1 MFNRDKWNEII
12 EALSANPFR
21 TLITAFGVFWGI
33 FILVILLSA
42 SQGLQNGIKKQMGG
56 LSTNTMFMWT
66 NSTSKPY
73 KGLPQ
78 GRNYNFK
85 NGDID
90 AIKREVDGLLYVSPR
105 NQLGGF
111 RGSNNVVRGTKT
123 GAYNV
128 YGDYPEFIQQQ
139 PMDILQGRFI
149 NYGDIENKRKVT
161 VIGEGVIR
169 ELYAPGEEVLGS
181 YIKVQGVNFLI
192 VGVYKSIS
200 NMGGDAEESQK
211 QLFIPFTTFQQAFNY
226 GDIVGWMAITADDNT
241 PITDIKNTI
250 FDLLKSRHT
259 IDPTDERAI
268 GHFDIYQEFKKI
280 NGLFSILT
288 AVSYIVGGLILFSG
302 VIGIVNIM
310 LIIVKERTQE
320 IGIRR
325 ALGATPA
332 IIIKQILTESVVL
345 SLVAGMAGI
354 IFASLVLL
362 GVNFALEQAP
372 NANEIPIVNP
382 SVSLFVVV
390 IALLI
395 LVVAGLLAGLIPAI
409 TAVKVKPIDALRTE

>member
-1 MFNRDKWNEII
+1 MFSRDKWNEII

-42 SQGLQNGIKKQMGG
+42 SQGLQNGIKRQMGG

-66 NSTSKPY
+66 QATSKPY

-78 GRNYNFK
+78 GRNFNFK
-85 NGDID
+85 NPDVDALKRDI
-90 AIKREVDGLLYVSPR
+90 DGLLYVSPR

-128 YGDYPEFIQQQ
+128 YGDYPEFILQQ
-139 PMDILQGRFI
+139 PMNILKGRFI
-149 NYGDIENKRKVT
+149 NYGDIANNRKVT

-169 ELYAPGEEVLGS
+169 ELYAPGEEPLGS
-181 YIKVQGVNFLI
+181 YIKVQGVNFLV

-211 QLFIPFTTFQQAFNY
+211 QLYIPFTTFQQAFNY
-226 GDIVGWMAITADDNT
+226 GDIVGWMTITAQDDK
-241 PITDIKNTI
+241 PITDLKEDIFKFLKN
-250 FDLLKSRHT
+250 RHT
-259 IDPTDERAI
+259 VDPTDERAI
-268 GHFDIYQEFKKI
+268 GHFDLYQEFKKI

-288 AVSYIVGGLILFSG
+288 AVSYLVGGLILFSG
-302 VIGIVNIM
+302 VIGIINIM

-332 IIIKQILTESVVL
+332 VIIKQILTESVAL
-345 SLVAGMAGI
+345 SLIAGMAGI
-354 IFASLVLL
+354 IFASVVLWL
-362 GVNFALEQAP
+362 INFGLEQAP
-372 NANEIPIVNP
+372 NSDQIPIVNP
-382 SVSLFVVV
+382 SVNLGVVV

-395 LVVAGLLAGLIPAI
+395 LVVSGLLAGLIPAI
-409 TAVKVKPIDALRTE
+409 TAISVKPIDALRTE

>member
-42 SQGLQNGIKKQMGG
+42 SQGLQNGIKRQMGG

-66 NSTSKPY
+66 GATSKPY

-78 GRNYNFK
+78 GRYYNFK
-85 NGDID
+85 NSDID

-128 YGDYPEFIQQQ
+128 FGDYPEFIQQQ
-139 PMDILQGRFI
+139 PMDLLQGRFI
-149 NYGDIENKRKVT
+149 NYGDIEKKRKVT

-181 YIKVQGVNFLI
+181 YIKIQGVNFMV
-192 VGVYKSIS
+192 VGVFRNIS
-200 NMGGDAEESQK
+200 NMGGDAEENQK

-226 GDIVGWMAITADDNT
+226 GDIVGWMTITAQDDK
-241 PITDIKNTI
+241 PITELKEQVFN
-250 FDLLKSRHT
+250 LLKNRHT

-268 GHFDIYQEFKKI
+268 GHFDLYQEFKKI
-280 NGLFSILT
+280 NGLFWILK
-288 AVSYIVGGLILFSG
+288 AVSYLVGGLILFSG
-302 VIGIVNIM
+302 IIGIVNIM

-332 IIIKQILTESVVL
+332 VIIKQILTESVVL

-354 IFASLVLL
+354 VFAALVLGLVNL
-362 GVNFALEQAP
+362 GLENVP

-382 SVSLFVVV
+382 SVSLAVVV

-395 LVVAGLLAGLIPAI
+395 LVFAGLLAGLIPAI
-409 TAVKVKPIDALRTE
+409 TAIKVKPIDALRTE

>member
-1 MFNRDKWNEII
+1 MFSRDKWNEII

-42 SQGLQNGIKKQMGG
+42 SQGLQNGIKRQMGG

-66 NSTSKPY
+66 QATSKPY

-78 GRNYNFK
+78 GRNFNFK
-85 NGDID
+85 NPDVDALKRDI
-90 AIKREVDGLLYVSPR
+90 DGLLYVSPR

-128 YGDYPEFIQQQ
+128 YGDYPEFILQQ
-139 PMDILQGRFI
+139 PMNILKGRFI
-149 NYGDIENKRKVT
+149 NYGDIANNRKVT

-169 ELYAPGEEVLGS
+169 ELYAPGEEALGS
-181 YIKVQGVNFLI
+181 YIKVQGVNFLV

-211 QLFIPFTTFQQAFNY
+211 QLYIPFTTFQQAFNY
-226 GDIVGWMAITADDNT
+226 GDIVGWMTITAQDDK
-241 PITDIKNTI
+241 PITDLKEDIFKFLKN
-250 FDLLKSRHT
+250 RHT
-259 IDPTDERAI
+259 VDPTDERAI
-268 GHFDIYQEFKKI
+268 GHFDLYQEFKKI

-288 AVSYIVGGLILFSG
+288 AVSYLVGGLILFSG
-302 VIGIVNIM
+302 VIGIINIM

-332 IIIKQILTESVVL
+332 VIIKQILTESVAL
-345 SLVAGMAGI
+345 SLIAGMAGI
-354 IFASLVLL
+354 IFASVVLWL
-362 GVNFALEQAP
+362 INFGLEQAP
-372 NANEIPIVNP
+372 NSDQIPIVNP
-382 SVSLFVVV
+382 SVNLGVVV

-395 LVVAGLLAGLIPAI
+395 LVASGLLAGLIPAI
-409 TAVKVKPIDALRTE
+409 TAIRVKPIDALRTE

>member
-1 MFNRDKWNEII
+1 MTQ
-12 EALSANPFR
+12 A
-21 TLITAFGVFWGI
+21 
-33 FILVILLSA
+33 
-42 SQGLQNGIKKQMGG
+42 
-56 LSTNTMFMWT
+56 
-66 NSTSKPY
+66 TSKPY

-78 GRNYNFK
+78 GRNFNFK
-85 NGDID
+85 NPDVE
-90 AIKREVDGLLYVSPR
+90 ALKRDVDGLLYVSPR

-128 YGDYPEFIQQQ
+128 YGDYPEFILQQ
-139 PMDILQGRFI
+139 PMNILKGRFI
-149 NYGDIENKRKVT
+149 NYGDIANNRKVT

-181 YIKVQGVNFLI
+181 YIKVQGVNFLV

-226 GDIVGWMAITADDNT
+226 GDIVGWMAITAQDDV
-241 PITDIKNTI
+241 PITDIKNNI
-250 FDLLKSRHT
+250 FDLLKQRHT
-259 IDPTDERAI
+259 IDPKDERAI
-268 GHFDIYQEFKKI
+268 GHFDLYQEFKKI

-288 AVSYIVGGLILFSG
+288 TVSYIVGIFILGSG
-302 VIGIVNIM
+302 IIGIVNIM

-332 IIIKQILTESVVL
+332 VIIKQILTESVVL
-345 SLVAGMAGI
+345 SLIAGMAGI
-354 IFASLVLL
+354 IFASFVLALINL
-362 GVNFALEQAP
+362 GLENAP
-372 NANEIPIVNP
+372 NSEQIPIVNP
-382 SVSLFVVV
+382 SVHLGVVV

-409 TAVKVKPIDALRTE
+409 TAIKVKPIDALRTE

>member
-1 MFNRDKWNEII
+1 MFSRDKWNEII

-42 SQGLQNGIKKQMGG
+42 SQGLQNGIKRQMGG

-66 NSTSKPY
+66 SSTSKPY

-85 NGDID
+85 NGDVD
-90 AIKREVDGLLYVSPR
+90 AIKRDIDGLLYVSPR

-128 YGDYPEFIQQQ
+128 YGDYPEFILQQ

-181 YIKVQGVNFLI
+181 YIKVQGVNFMV

-226 GDIVGWMAITADDNT
+226 GDIVGWMTITAEDNK
-241 PITDIKNTI
+241 PITDLKESI
-250 FDLLKSRHT
+250 FKLLKNRHT
-259 IDPTDERAI
+259 IDPTDDRAI
-268 GHFDIYQEFKKI
+268 GHFDLYQEFKKI

-288 AVSYIVGGLILFSG
+288 AVSYIVGIFILGSG
-302 VIGIVNIM
+302 IIGIVNIM

-332 IIIKQILTESVVL
+332 VIIKQILTESVVL

-354 IFASLVLL
+354 IFASLVLWL
-362 GVNFALEQAP
+362 INFGLEKAP
-372 NANEIPIVNP
+372 NSDQIPIVNP
-382 SVSLFVVV
+382 SVSLGVVV

-409 TAVKVKPIDALRTE
+409 TAIKVKPIDALRTE

>member
-1 MFNRDKWNEII
+1 MFSRDKWNEII

-42 SQGLQNGIKKQMGG
+42 SQGLQNGIKRQMGG

-66 NSTSKPY
+66 QATSKPY

-78 GRNYNFK
+78 GRSFNFK
-85 NGDID
+85 NPDVDALKRDI
-90 AIKREVDGLLYVSPR
+90 DGLLYVSPR

-128 YGDYPEFIQQQ
+128 YGDYPEFILQQ
-139 PMDILQGRFI
+139 PMNILKGRFI
-149 NYGDIENKRKVT
+149 NYGDIANNRKVT

-169 ELYAPGEEVLGS
+169 ELYAPGEEPLGS
-181 YIKVQGVNFLI
+181 YIKVQGVNFLV

-211 QLFIPFTTFQQAFNY
+211 QLYIPFTTFQQAFNY
-226 GDIVGWMAITADDNT
+226 GDIVGWMTITAQDDK
-241 PITDIKNTI
+241 PITDLKEDI
-250 FDLLKSRHT
+250 FKFLKSRHT
-259 IDPTDERAI
+259 VDPTDERAI
-268 GHFDIYQEFKKI
+268 GHFDLYQEFKKI

-288 AVSYIVGGLILFSG
+288 AVSYLVGGLILFSG
-302 VIGIVNIM
+302 VIGIINIM

-332 IIIKQILTESVVL
+332 VIIKQILTESVAL
-345 SLVAGMAGI
+345 SLIAGMAGI
-354 IFASLVLL
+354 IFASVVLWL
-362 GVNFALEQAP
+362 INFGLEQAP
-372 NANEIPIVNP
+372 NSDQIPIVNP
-382 SVSLFVVV
+382 SVNLGVVV

-409 TAVKVKPIDALRTE
+409 TAIKVKPIDALRTE

>member
-1 MFNRDKWNEII
+1 MFSRDKWNEII

-42 SQGLQNGIKKQMGG
+42 SQGLQNGIKRQMGG

-66 NSTSKPY
+66 SSTSKPY

-85 NGDID
+85 NGDVD
-90 AIKREVDGLLYVSPR
+90 AIKRDIDGLLYVSPR

-128 YGDYPEFIQQQ
+128 YGDYPEFILQQ

-169 ELYAPGEEVLGS
+169 ELYAPDEEVLGS
-181 YIKVQGVNFLI
+181 YIKVQGVNFMV

-226 GDIVGWMAITADDNT
+226 GDIVGWMTITAEDNK
-241 PITDIKNTI
+241 PITDLKESI
-250 FDLLKSRHT
+250 FKLLKNRHT
-259 IDPTDERAI
+259 IDPTDDRAV
-268 GHFDIYQEFKKI
+268 GHFDLYQEFKKI

-288 AVSYIVGGLILFSG
+288 AVSYIVGIFILGSG
-302 VIGIVNIM
+302 IIGIVNIM

-332 IIIKQILTESVVL
+332 VIIKQILTESVVL

-354 IFASLVLL
+354 IFASLVLWL
-362 GVNFALEQAP
+362 INFGLEQAP
-372 NANEIPIVNP
+372 NSDQIPIVNP
-382 SVSLFVVV
+382 SVSLGVVV

-409 TAVKVKPIDALRTE
+409 TAIKVKPIDALRTE

>member
-1 MFNRDKWNEII
+1 MFSRDKWNEII

-42 SQGLQNGIKKQMGG
+42 SQGLQNGIKRQMGG

-66 NSTSKPY
+66 QATSKPY

-78 GRNYNFK
+78 GRSFNFK
-85 NGDID
+85 NPDVD
-90 AIKREVDGLLYVSPR
+90 AIKRDIDGLLYVSPR

-128 YGDYPEFIQQQ
+128 YGDYPEFILQQ
-139 PMDILQGRFI
+139 PMNILKGRFI

-181 YIKVQGVNFLI
+181 YLKVQGVNFLV

-226 GDIVGWMAITADDNT
+226 GDIVGWMTITAQDDK
-241 PITDIKNTI
+241 PITELKESI
-250 FDLLKSRHT
+250 FKLLKNRHT
-259 IDPTDERAI
+259 VDPLDDRAI
-268 GHFDIYQEFKKI
+268 GHFDLYQEFKKI

-288 AVSYIVGGLILFSG
+288 AVSYIVGIFILGSG
-302 VIGIVNIM
+302 IIGIVNIM

-332 IIIKQILTESVVL
+332 VIIKQILTESVVL
-345 SLVAGMAGI
+345 SLIAGMAGI
-354 IFASLVLL
+354 IFASLVLWL
-362 GVNFALEQAP
+362 INFGLEQAP
-372 NANEIPIVNP
+372 NSDQIPIVNP
-382 SVSLFVVV
+382 SVNLGVVV

-409 TAVKVKPIDALRTE
+409 TAIKVKPIDALRTE

>member
-1 MFNRDKWNEII
+1 MFSRDKWNEII

-42 SQGLQNGIKKQMGG
+42 SQGLQNGIKRQMGG

-66 NSTSKPY
+66 QATSKPF

-78 GRNYNFK
+78 GRNFNFK
-85 NGDID
+85 NPDVEALKRDI
-90 AIKREVDGLLYVSPR
+90 DGLLYVSPR

-128 YGDYPEFIQQQ
+128 YGDYPEFILQQ
-139 PMDILQGRFI
+139 PMNILKGRFI
-149 NYGDIENKRKVT
+149 NYGDIANNRKVT

-169 ELYAPGEEVLGS
+169 ELYGPGEEALGS
-181 YIKVQGVNFLI
+181 YIKVQGVNFLV

-211 QLFIPFTTFQQAFNY
+211 QLFIPFSTFQQAFNY
-226 GDIVGWMAITADDNT
+226 GDIVGWMAITAQDDV
-241 PITDIKNTI
+241 PITDIKNNI
-250 FDLLKSRHT
+250 FDLLKQRHT

-268 GHFDIYQEFKKI
+268 GHFDLYQEFKKI

-288 AVSYIVGGLILFSG
+288 AVSYIVGIFILGSG
-302 VIGIVNIM
+302 IIGIVNIM

-332 IIIKQILTESVVL
+332 VIIKQILTESVVL
-345 SLVAGMAGI
+345 SLIAGMAGI
-354 IFASLVLL
+354 IFASFVLALINL
-362 GVNFALEQAP
+362 GLENAP
-372 NANEIPIVNP
+372 NSDQIPIVNP
-382 SVSLFVVV
+382 SVNLGVVV

-409 TAVKVKPIDALRTE
+409 TAIRVKPIDALRTE

>member
-1 MFNRDKWNEII
+1 MFSRDKWNEII

-42 SQGLQNGIKKQMGG
+42 SQGLQNGIKRQMGG

-66 NSTSKPY
+66 QATSKPF

-78 GRNYNFK
+78 GRNFNFK
-85 NGDID
+85 NPDVEALKRDI
-90 AIKREVDGLLYVSPR
+90 DGLLYVSPR

-128 YGDYPEFIQQQ
+128 YGDYPEFILQQ
-139 PMDILQGRFI
+139 PMNILKGRFI
-149 NYGDIENKRKVT
+149 NYGDIANNRKVT

-169 ELYAPGEEVLGS
+169 ELYGPGEEALGS
-181 YIKVQGVNFLI
+181 YIKVQGVNFLV

-226 GDIVGWMAITADDNT
+226 GDIVGWMAITAQDDV
-241 PITDIKNTI
+241 PITDIKNNI
-250 FDLLKSRHT
+250 FDLLKQRHT

-268 GHFDIYQEFKKI
+268 GHFDLYQEFKKI

-288 AVSYIVGGLILFSG
+288 AVSYIVGIFILGSG
-302 VIGIVNIM
+302 IIGIVNIM

-332 IIIKQILTESVVL
+332 VIIKQILTESVVL
-345 SLVAGMAGI
+345 SLIAGMAGI
-354 IFASLVLL
+354 IFASFVLALINL
-362 GVNFALEQAP
+362 GLENAP
-372 NANEIPIVNP
+372 NSDQIPIVNP
-382 SVSLFVVV
+382 SVNLGVVV

-409 TAVKVKPIDALRTE
+409 TAIRVKPIDALRTE

>member
-42 SQGLQNGIKKQMGG
+42 SQGLQNGIKRQMGG
-56 LSTNTMFMWT
+56 LSTNTMFMWAGA
-66 NSTSKPY
+66 TSKPY

-78 GRNYNFK
+78 GRSYNFK
-85 NGDID
+85 NGDVE
-90 AIKREVDGLLYVSPR
+90 AIKRDVNGLLYVSPR

-128 YGDYPEFIQQQ
+128 YGDYPEFILQQ

-149 NYGDIENKRKVT
+149 NYGDIENKRKIA

-169 ELYAPGEEVLGS
+169 ELYAPGEDVLGS
-181 YIKVQGVNFLI
+181 YIKVQGVNFLV

-211 QLFIPFTTFQQAFNY
+211 QVFIPFTTFQQAFNF
-226 GDIVGWMAITADDNT
+226 GDIVGWMTITAQDDK
-241 PITDIKNTI
+241 PITELKEQVFT
-250 FDLLKSRHT
+250 LLKNRHS

-268 GHFDIYQEFKKI
+268 GHFDLYQEFKKI
-280 NGLFSILT
+280 NGLFAILT
-288 AVSYIVGGLILFSG
+288 AVSYIVGIFILGSG
-302 VIGIVNIM
+302 IIGIVNIM

-332 IIIKQILTESVVL
+332 TIIKQILTESVVL
-345 SLVAGMAGI
+345 SLIAGMAGI
-354 IFASLVLL
+354 IFASVVLWA
-362 GVNFALEQAP
+362 VNFALEQAP
-372 NANEIPIVNP
+372 NSNEIPIVNP
-382 SVSLFVVV
+382 SVSLGVVV

-395 LVVAGLLAGLIPAI
+395 LVVSGLLAGLIPAI
-409 TAVKVKPIDALRTE
+409 TAIKVKPIDALRTE

>member
-42 SQGLQNGIKKQMGG
+42 SQGLQNGIKRQMGG
-56 LSTNTMFMWT
+56 LSTNTMFMWAGA
-66 NSTSKPY
+66 TSKPY

-78 GRNYNFK
+78 GRSYNFK
-85 NGDID
+85 NGDVE
-90 AIKREVDGLLYVSPR
+90 AIKRDVNGLLYVSPR

-128 YGDYPEFIQQQ
+128 YGDYPEFILQQ

-149 NYGDIENKRKVT
+149 NYGDIENKRKIA

-169 ELYAPGEEVLGS
+169 ELYAPGEDVLGS
-181 YIKVQGVNFLI
+181 YIKVQGVNFLV

-211 QLFIPFTTFQQAFNY
+211 QVFIPFSTFQQAFNF
-226 GDIVGWMAITADDNT
+226 GDIVGWMTITAQDDK
-241 PITDIKNTI
+241 PITELKEQVFT
-250 FDLLKSRHT
+250 LLKNRHS

-268 GHFDIYQEFKKI
+268 GHFDLYQEFKKI
-280 NGLFSILT
+280 NGLFTILT
-288 AVSYIVGGLILFSG
+288 AVSYIVGIFILGSG
-302 VIGIVNIM
+302 IIGIVNIM

-332 IIIKQILTESVVL
+332 TIIKQILTESVVL
-345 SLVAGMAGI
+345 SLIAGMAGI
-354 IFASLVLL
+354 IFASVVLWA
-362 GVNFALEQAP
+362 VNFALEQAP
-372 NANEIPIVNP
+372 NSNEIPIVNP
-382 SVSLFVVV
+382 SVSLGVVV

-395 LVVAGLLAGLIPAI
+395 LVVSGLLAGLIPAI
-409 TAVKVKPIDALRTE
+409 TAIKVKPIDALRTE

>member
-1 MFNRDKWNEII
+1 MFSRDKWNEII

-42 SQGLQNGIKKQMGG
+42 SQGLQNGIKRQMGG

-66 NSTSKPY
+66 QATSKPF

-78 GRNYNFK
+78 GRNFNFK
-85 NGDID
+85 NGDVD
-90 AIKREVDGLLYVSPR
+90 AIKREIDGLLYVSPR

-128 YGDYPEFIQQQ
+128 YGDYPEFILQQ
-139 PMDILQGRFI
+139 PMNILKGRFI
-149 NYGDIENKRKVT
+149 NYGDIANKRKVT

-181 YIKVQGVNFLI
+181 YIKVQGVNFLV

-211 QLFIPFTTFQQAFNY
+211 QLFMPFTTFQQAFNY
-226 GDIVGWMAITADDNT
+226 GDIVGWMTITAQDDK
-241 PITDIKNTI
+241 PITDLKESI
-250 FDLLKSRHT
+250 FDLLKQRHT
-259 IDPTDERAI
+259 IEPTDERAI
-268 GHFDIYQEFKKI
+268 GHFDLYQEFKKI

-288 AVSYIVGGLILFSG
+288 AVSYIVGIFILGSG
-302 VIGIVNIM
+302 IIGIVNIM

-332 IIIKQILTESVVL
+332 VIIKQILTESVVL
-345 SLVAGMAGI
+345 SLIAGMAGI
-354 IFASLVLL
+354 IFASLVLFLINL
-362 GVNFALEQAP
+362 GLDNAP
-372 NANEIPIVNP
+372 NSSEIPIVNP
-382 SVSLFVVV
+382 SVSLGVVV
-390 IALLI
+390 IALFI

-409 TAVKVKPIDALRTE
+409 TAIKVKPIDALRTE

>member
-42 SQGLQNGIKKQMGG
+42 SQGLQNGIKRQMGG
-56 LSTNTMFMWT
+56 LSTNTMFMWAGA
-66 NSTSKPY
+66 TSKPY

-78 GRNYNFK
+78 GRSYNFK
-85 NGDID
+85 NGDVE
-90 AIKREVDGLLYVSPR
+90 AIKRDVNGLLYVSPR

-128 YGDYPEFIQQQ
+128 YGDYPEFILQQ

-149 NYGDIENKRKVT
+149 NYGDIENKRKIA

-169 ELYAPGEEVLGS
+169 ELYAPGEDVLGS
-181 YIKVQGVNFLI
+181 YIKVQGVNFLV

-211 QLFIPFTTFQQAFNY
+211 QVFIPFSTFQQAFNF
-226 GDIVGWMAITADDNT
+226 GDIVGWMTITAQDDK
-241 PITDIKNTI
+241 PITELKEQVFT
-250 FDLLKSRHT
+250 LLTNRHS

-268 GHFDIYQEFKKI
+268 GHFDLYQEFKKI
-280 NGLFSILT
+280 NGLFAILT
-288 AVSYIVGGLILFSG
+288 AVSYIVGIFILGSG
-302 VIGIVNIM
+302 IIGIVNIM

-332 IIIKQILTESVVL
+332 TIIKQILTESVVL
-345 SLVAGMAGI
+345 SLIAGMAGI
-354 IFASLVLL
+354 IFASVVLWA
-362 GVNFALEQAP
+362 VNFALEQAP
-372 NANEIPIVNP
+372 NSNEIPIVNP
-382 SVSLFVVV
+382 SVSL
-390 IALLI
+390 
-395 LVVAGLLAGLIPAI
+395 G
-409 TAVKVKPIDALRTE
+409 

>member
-1 MFNRDKWNEII
+1 MFSRDKWNEII

-42 SQGLQNGIKKQMGG
+42 SQGLQNGIKRQMGG

-66 NSTSKPY
+66 QATSKPF

-78 GRNYNFK
+78 GRNFNFK
-85 NGDID
+85 NPDVE
-90 AIKREVDGLLYVSPR
+90 ALKRDVDGLLYVSPR

-128 YGDYPEFIQQQ
+128 YGDYPEFILQQ
-139 PMDILQGRFI
+139 PMNLLKGRFI
-149 NYGDIENKRKVT
+149 NYGDIANNRKVT

-169 ELYAPGEEVLGS
+169 ELYGPGEEALGS
-181 YIKVQGVNFLI
+181 YIKVQGVNFLV

-226 GDIVGWMAITADDNT
+226 GDIVGWMAITAQDDV
-241 PITDIKNTI
+241 PITDIKNNI
-250 FDLLKSRHT
+250 FDLLKQRHT

-268 GHFDIYQEFKKI
+268 GHFDLYQEFKKI

-288 AVSYIVGGLILFSG
+288 AVSYIVGIFILGSG
-302 VIGIVNIM
+302 IIGIVNIM

-332 IIIKQILTESVVL
+332 VIIKQILTESVVL
-345 SLVAGMAGI
+345 SLIAGMAGI
-354 IFASLVLL
+354 IFASFVLALINL
-362 GVNFALEQAP
+362 GLENAP
-372 NANEIPIVNP
+372 NSDQIPIVNP
-382 SVSLFVVV
+382 SVNLGVVV

-409 TAVKVKPIDALRTE
+409 TAIRVKPIDALRTE

>member
-1 MFNRDKWNEII
+1 MFSRDKWNEII

-42 SQGLQNGIKKQMGG
+42 SQGLQNGIKRQMGG
-56 LSTNTMFMWT
+56 LSTNTMFMWAGA
-66 NSTSKPY
+66 TSKPY

-78 GRNYNFK
+78 GRSYNFK
-85 NGDID
+85 NGDVE
-90 AIKREVDGLLYVSPR
+90 AIKRDVNGLLYVSPR

-128 YGDYPEFIQQQ
+128 YGDYPEFILQQ

-149 NYGDIENKRKVT
+149 NYGDIDNKRKIA

-181 YIKVQGVNFLI
+181 YIKVQGVNFLV

-211 QLFIPFTTFQQAFNY
+211 QVFIPFTTFQQAFNF
-226 GDIVGWMAITADDNT
+226 GDVVGWMTITAQDDR
-241 PITDIKNTI
+241 PITELKEQVFT
-250 FDLLKSRHT
+250 LLKNRHS

-268 GHFDIYQEFKKI
+268 GHFDLYQEFKKI
-280 NGLFSILT
+280 NGLFAILT
-288 AVSYIVGGLILFSG
+288 AVSYIVGIFILGSG
-302 VIGIVNIM
+302 IIGIVNIM

-332 IIIKQILTESVVL
+332 TIIKQILTESVVL
-345 SLVAGMAGI
+345 SLIAGMAGI
-354 IFASLVLL
+354 IFASMVLW
-362 GVNFALEQAP
+362 GVNYALEQAP
-372 NANEIPIVNP
+372 NSNEIPIVNP
-382 SVSLFVVV
+382 SVSLGVVV

-395 LVVAGLLAGLIPAI
+395 LVVSGLLAGLIPAI
-409 TAVKVKPIDALRTE
+409 TAIKVKPIDALRTE

>member
-1 MFNRDKWNEII
+1 MFSRDKWNEII

-42 SQGLQNGIKKQMGG
+42 SQGLQNGIKRQMGG

-66 NSTSKPY
+66 SSTSKPY

-85 NGDID
+85 NGDVD
-90 AIKREVDGLLYVSPR
+90 AIKRDIDGLLYVSPR

-128 YGDYPEFIQQQ
+128 YGDYPEFILQQ

-181 YIKVQGVNFLI
+181 YIKVQGVNFMV

-226 GDIVGWMAITADDNT
+226 GDIVGWMTITAEDNK
-241 PITDIKNTI
+241 PITDLKESI
-250 FDLLKSRHT
+250 FKLLKNRHT
-259 IDPTDERAI
+259 IDPTDDRAV
-268 GHFDIYQEFKKI
+268 GHFDLYQEFKKI

-288 AVSYIVGGLILFSG
+288 AVSYIVGIFILGSG
-302 VIGIVNIM
+302 IIGIVNIM

-332 IIIKQILTESVVL
+332 VIIKQILTESVVL

-354 IFASLVLL
+354 IFASLVLWL
-362 GVNFALEQAP
+362 INFGLEQAP
-372 NANEIPIVNP
+372 NSDQIPIVNP
-382 SVSLFVVV
+382 SVSLGVVV

-409 TAVKVKPIDALRTE
+409 TAIKVKPIDALRTE

>member
-1 MFNRDKWNEII
+1 MFSRDKWNEII

-42 SQGLQNGIKKQMGG
+42 SQGLQNGIKRQMGG

-66 NSTSKPY
+66 QATSKPY

-78 GRNYNFK
+78 GRNFNFK
-85 NGDID
+85 NPDVDALKRDI
-90 AIKREVDGLLYVSPR
+90 DGLLYVSPR

-128 YGDYPEFIQQQ
+128 YGDYPEFILQQ
-139 PMDILQGRFI
+139 PMNILKGRFI
-149 NYGDIENKRKVT
+149 NYGDIANNRKVT

-169 ELYAPGEEVLGS
+169 ELYAPGEEALGT
-181 YIKVQGVNFLI
+181 YIKVQGVNFLV

-211 QLFIPFTTFQQAFNY
+211 QLYIPFTTFQQAFNY
-226 GDIVGWMAITADDNT
+226 GDIVGWMTITAQDDK
-241 PITDIKNTI
+241 PITDLKEDIFKFLKN
-250 FDLLKSRHT
+250 RHT
-259 IDPTDERAI
+259 VDPTDERAI
-268 GHFDIYQEFKKI
+268 GHFDLYQEFKKI

-288 AVSYIVGGLILFSG
+288 AVSYLVGGLILFSG
-302 VIGIVNIM
+302 VIGIINIM

-332 IIIKQILTESVVL
+332 VIIKQILTKSVAL
-345 SLVAGMAGI
+345 SLIAGMAGI
-354 IFASLVLL
+354 IFASVVLWL
-362 GVNFALEQAP
+362 INFGLEQAP
-372 NANEIPIVNP
+372 NSDQIPIVNP
-382 SVSLFVVV
+382 SVNLGVVV

-395 LVVAGLLAGLIPAI
+395 LVVSGLLGGLIPAS
-409 TAVKVKPIDALRTE
+409 TAIRVIAIDGLRTE

>member
-42 SQGLQNGIKKQMGG
+42 SQGLQNGIKRQMGG
-56 LSTNTMFMWT
+56 LSTNTMFMWAGA
-66 NSTSKPY
+66 TSKPY

-78 GRNYNFK
+78 GRSYNFK
-85 NGDID
+85 NGDVE
-90 AIKREVDGLLYVSPR
+90 AIKRDVNGLLYVSPR

-128 YGDYPEFIQQQ
+128 YGDYPEFILQQ

-149 NYGDIENKRKVT
+149 NYGDIENKRKIAV
-161 VIGEGVIR
+161 VGEGVIR
-169 ELYAPGEEVLGS
+169 ELYAPGEDVLGS
-181 YIKVQGVNFLI
+181 YIKVQGINFLV

-211 QLFIPFTTFQQAFNY
+211 QVFIPFSTFQQAFNF
-226 GDIVGWMAITADDNT
+226 GDIVGWMTITAQDDK
-241 PITDIKNTI
+241 PITELKEQVFT
-250 FDLLKSRHT
+250 LLKNRHS

-268 GHFDIYQEFKKI
+268 GHFDLYQEFKKI
-280 NGLFSILT
+280 NGLFAILT
-288 AVSYIVGGLILFSG
+288 AVSYIVGIFILGSG
-302 VIGIVNIM
+302 IIGIVNIM

-332 IIIKQILTESVVL
+332 TIIKQILTESVVL
-345 SLVAGMAGI
+345 SLIAGMAGI
-354 IFASLVLL
+354 IFASVVLWA
-362 GVNFALEQAP
+362 VNFALEQAP
-372 NANEIPIVNP
+372 NSNEIPIVNP
-382 SVSLFVVV
+382 SVSLGVVV

-395 LVVAGLLAGLIPAI
+395 LVVSGLLAGLIPAI
-409 TAVKVKPIDALRTE
+409 TAIKVKPIDALRTE

>member
-1 MFNRDKWNEII
+1 MFSRDKWNEII

-42 SQGLQNGIKKQMGG
+42 SQGLQNGIKRQMGG

-66 NSTSKPY
+66 QATSKPY

-78 GRNYNFK
+78 GRNFNFK
-85 NGDID
+85 NPDVDALKRDI
-90 AIKREVDGLLYVSPR
+90 DGLLYVSPR

-128 YGDYPEFIQQQ
+128 YGDYPEFILQQ
-139 PMDILQGRFI
+139 PMNILKGRFI
-149 NYGDIENKRKVT
+149 NYGDIANNRKVT

-169 ELYAPGEEVLGS
+169 ELYAPGEEALGS
-181 YIKVQGVNFLI
+181 YIKVQGVNFLV

-211 QLFIPFTTFQQAFNY
+211 QLYIPFTTFQQAFNY
-226 GDIVGWMAITADDNT
+226 GDIVGWMTITAQDDK
-241 PITDIKNTI
+241 PITDLKEDIFKFLKN
-250 FDLLKSRHT
+250 RHT
-259 IDPTDERAI
+259 VDPTDDRAI
-268 GHFDIYQEFKKI
+268 GHFDLYQEFKKI

-288 AVSYIVGGLILFSG
+288 AVSYLVGGLILFSG
-302 VIGIVNIM
+302 VIGIINIM

-332 IIIKQILTESVVL
+332 VIIKQILTESVAL
-345 SLVAGMAGI
+345 SLIAGMAGI
-354 IFASLVLL
+354 IFASVVLWL
-362 GVNFALEQAP
+362 INFGLEQAP
-372 NANEIPIVNP
+372 NSDQIPIVNP
-382 SVSLFVVV
+382 SVNLGVVV

-395 LVVAGLLAGLIPAI
+395 LVVFGLLAGLIPAI
-409 TAVKVKPIDALRTE
+409 TAIRVKPIDALRTE

>member
-42 SQGLQNGIKKQMGG
+42 SQGLQNGVKRQMGG
-56 LSTNTMFMWT
+56 LSTNTMINR
-66 NSTSKPY
+66 NSSNSNQY

-85 NGDID
+85 NGDVD
-90 AIKREVDGLLYVSPR
+90 AIKRDIDGLLYVSPR

-128 YGDYPEFIQQQ
+128 YGDYPEFILQQ

-149 NYGDIENKRKVT
+149 NYGDIEKRSKVT

-181 YIKVQGVNFLI
+181 YIKVQGVNFMV

-226 GDIVGWMAITADDNT
+226 GDIVGWMTITAEDNK
-241 PITDIKNTI
+241 PITDLKESI
-250 FDLLKSRHT
+250 FKLLKNRHT
-259 IDPTDERAI
+259 IDPTDDRAV
-268 GHFDIYQEFKKI
+268 GHFDLYQEFKKI

-288 AVSYIVGGLILFSG
+288 AVSYIVGIFILGSG
-302 VIGIVNIM
+302 IIGIVNIM

-332 IIIKQILTESVVL
+332 VIIKQILTESVVL

-354 IFASLVLL
+354 IFASLVLWL
-362 GVNFALEQAP
+362 INFGLEQAP
-372 NANEIPIVNP
+372 NSDQIPIVNP
-382 SVSLFVVV
+382 SVS
-390 IALLI
+390 
-395 LVVAGLLAGLIPAI
+395 
-409 TAVKVKPIDALRTE
+409 

>member
-1 MFNRDKWNEII
+1 MFSKDKWNEII

-42 SQGLQNGIKKQMGG
+42 SQGLQNGIKRQMGG

-78 GRNYNFK
+78 GRYYNFK
-85 NGDID
+85 NGDIE
-90 AIKREVDGLLYVSPR
+90 AIKRDVDGLLYVSPR

-111 RGSNNVVRGTKT
+111 RGINNVVRGTKT

-181 YIKVQGVNFLI
+181 YIKVQGVNFMV

-226 GDIVGWMAITADDNT
+226 GDIVGWMAITARDDT

-250 FDLLKSRHT
+250 FDLLKNRHT

-280 NGLFSILT
+280 NGLFWILK
-288 AVSYIVGGLILFSG
+288 AVSYLVGGLILFSG
-302 VIGIVNIM
+302 VVGIVNIM

-332 IIIKQILTESVVL
+332 VIIKQILTESVVL
-345 SLVAGMAGI
+345 SLIAGMAGI
-354 IFASLVLL
+354 IFASFVLALVNM
-362 GVNFALEQAP
+362 GLENAP
-372 NANEIPIVNP
+372 NSNEIPIVNP
-382 SVSLFVVV
+382 SVGLGVVV
-390 IALLI
+390 IALII
-395 LVVAGLLAGLIPAI
+395 LVFAGLLAGLIPAI
-409 TAVKVKPIDALRTE
+409 TAIKVKPIDALRTE

>member
-33 FILVILLSA
+33 FILVILGSA
-42 SQGLQNGIKKQMGG
+42 SEGLQHGIKRQVGG
-56 LSTNTMFMWT
+56 LSTNPMFMWA
-66 NSTSKPY
+66 SATSKPY

-78 GRNYNFK
+78 GRVYNFK
-85 NGDID
+85 NTDID

-128 YGDYPEFIQQQ
+128 YGDYPEFILQQ

-149 NYGDIENKRKVT
+149 NYGDIEAKRKIA

-181 YIKVQGVNFLI
+181 YIKVQGVNFLV

-226 GDIVGWMAITADDNT
+226 GDIVGWMTITANDNT
-241 PITDIKNTI
+241 PITDVKENI
-250 FDLLKSRHT
+250 FELLKNRHT
-259 IDPTDERAI
+259 VDPTDERAI
-268 GHFDIYQEFKKI
+268 GHFDLYKEFKKI
-280 NGLFSILT
+280 NGLFWILEV
-288 AVSYIVGGLILFSG
+288 VSYFVGGLILFSG
-302 VIGIVNIM
+302 VIGIINIM

-332 IIIKQILTESVVL
+332 VIIKQILTESVVL

-382 SVSLFVVV
+382 SVSFFVVL
-390 IALLI
+390 IALHI

-409 TAVKVKPIDALRTE
+409 TAIKVKPIDALRTE